1 MSDVRLYIDEDA
13 MDRRLVD
20 ALRGRGVDLTTAG
33 ETATTGFSDEA
44 QLILATE
51 QGRVF
56 YTFNVGDFCQLHGQ
70 FLAEGRDHAGIVVSL
85 QDYAIGEQMRR
96 LLKLMVARSA
106 ASMVNQLVFLSTYSG
121 EV

>member
-13 MDRRLVD
+13 MDRRLVES
-20 ALRGRGVDLTTAG
+20 LRGRGVDLTTAG
-33 ETATTGFSDEA
+33 ETETTGFSDEA
-44 QLILATE
+44 QLVLATG

-70 FLAEGRDHAGIVVSL
+70 FLADGRDHAGIIVSP

-96 LLKLMVARSA
+96 LLKLMATRSA
-106 ASMVNQLVFLSTYSG
+106 ESMVNQLVFLSMCSS